1 MRIFLFKIWIVMV
14 LEQQHIWSGLH
25 IYDEI
30 RYLTIALKRW
40 LLARKSEW
48 QGKRIGK

>member
-30 RYLTIALKRW
+30 RYLTIALNKCIIF
-40 LLARKSEW
+40 AR
-48 QGKRIGK
+48 